1 MVTNN
6 APADRV
12 VAIHRRLDVGHSL
25 PLRRKGKYFFL
36 DIPFYRTGGWM
47 SDTRFPSGGRGS
59 IFSLTSPFIEPRL
72 WLSREMPRAADALVV
87 PALCLESTAPNLIN
101 CGSV

>member
-36 DIPFYRTGGWM
+36 DIPF
-47 SDTRFPSGGRGS
+47 
-59 IFSLTSPFIEPRL
+59 IEPRL
-72 WLSREMPRAADALVV
+72 RLPRAADALVV